1 MEDTAYL
8 SVRVPAEVRNRLKAV
23 AASRG
28 ERLQDLIGGLVTQ
41 FLAEA
46 DRKPPELGEVLRRL
60 RSIRDVFQARG
71 VEALWVFG
79 SVARGEA
86 RPDSDVDLTI
96 AFAPGVAPSLFEIAH
111 LKDEAEAVL
120 GHSVD
125 LGERET
131 MSARA
136 AAASAPDLVQV
147 F

>member
-23 AASRG
+23 AARRG

-46 DRKPPELGEVLRRL
+46 DRKPPELGEVLQRL
-60 RSIRDVFQARG
+60 RSIRDLFQARG

-86 RPDSDVDLTI
+86 RPDSDVDLAI
-96 AFAPGVAPSLFEIAH
+96 SFAPGVALSLFEITH

-125 LGERET
+125 LGERRM
-131 MSARA
+131 MSTCAT
-136 AAASAPDLVQV
+136 AASAPDLVQV